1 MFGRVALTRCLLLGQ
16 NLEGLAA
23 DPSSPDASDRIA
35 EVAQRAAADRTRAAE
50 EIAQLKAT
58 VEQLR
63 LSKAEAQPNGDTSDL
78 EEIAERLFIEKDQ
91 VRRLAHFFLSR
102 FF

>member
-1 MFGRVALTRCLLLGQ
+1 M
-16 NLEGLAA
+16 AA